1 MPPLLWDPRGRPV
14 GSGALRCLLAGRS
27 PPGHSI
33 TPSRDQPSCT
43 HLGSPL
49 LQTLTLNGK
58 VKRREISPIEN
69 CVARPRYIETL
80 LRILERSPPQS
91 PAVEA
96 KNGLFMSRAIFSP
109 AILSQIRSMVAQGM
123 SPAEIANEIGCTLGT
138 LRVKCSMSGI
148 SLRRRRWNPSA
159 GAWNDNIP
167 KRLWFSLSD
176 EIAVRFQQQAA
187 ERGMTVTKF
196 AAELLE
202 AVVRDN
208 LYDAVIDSDIKADHN
223 IRLSRRA
230 AHRPKRT
237 SRSK

>member
-1 MPPLLWDPRGRPV
+1 MVAHFNSAARPRRHRAAI
-14 GSGALRCLLAGRS
+14 SLLARTSAARS
-27 PPGHSI
+27 
-33 TPSRDQPSCT
+33 
-43 HLGSPL
+43 
-49 LQTLTLNGK
+49 LTLNGK
-58 VKRREISPIEN
+58 VKRREILPIRN
-69 CVARPRYIETL
+69 CVTGPRYIETL
-80 LRILERSPPQS
+80 FRILERSPPQS

-96 KNGLFMSRAIFSP
+96 KNGLYMSRAIFSP

-159 GAWNDNIP
+159 AWNDNIP

-176 EIAVRFQQQAA
+176 KIAVRFQQQAA

-202 AVVRDN
+202 TVVRDN

-223 IRLSRRA
+223 IRSSRRGV
-230 AHRPKRT
+230 HRPKRT
-237 SRSK
+237 SRPK